1 MDDTETLK
9 NDAYAE
15 FNRLRDDRFQKY
27 SERQAFHA
35 AIDFYLNAVQHKPA
49 EKPLEK

>member
-35 AIDFYLNAVQHKPA
+35 ALDFYLNAMQCKPA
-49 EKPLEK
+49 APIKEK